1 MVQMRLLA
9 VSLFTESFNK
19 AMRDAEKRKIEQSV
33 KNIEKTAMQRVSPNS
48 LSTTLTTSVE
58 GRKGQN
64 SVSSLNPTISFQLS
78 QAVVRAFLA
87 QPAFH
92 SETNTDFNDETN
104 TDSILAMNTA
114 KQLDEKPKYCIG
126 SHNSRIEQ
134 EKPN

>member
-19 AMRDAEKRKIEQSV
+19 AVRDAEKGKIEQ
-33 KNIEKTAMQRVSPNS
+33 TAMQRVSPNS

-64 SVSSLNPTISFQLS
+64 SVSSINPTISFQLS
-78 QAVVRAFLA
+78 QAVVRAFLV

-92 SETNTDFNDETN
+92 SETNSDFNDETN
-104 TDSILAMNTA
+104 TASILAMNTA
-114 KQLDEKPKYCIG
+114 TQIDEKPKYCIG